1 MHEVILKEHG
11 QHYAQ
16 QQILKENK
24 KQVNVPTMGEWM
36 HFLNYTEI
44 KFKFSSVQITKLQL
58 NKFFDKTKFAK
69 INQVEKQEIEE
80 GTWTYLTDQTC
91 IV

>member
-1 MHEVILKEHG
+1 
-11 QHYAQ
+11 
-16 QQILKENK
+16 
-24 KQVNVPTMGEWM
+24 M
-36 HFLNYTEI
+36 HFLNYTKI